1 MELHWHDNWLWTSCL
16 ACGGVSSSV
25 WTGKGHHGEMKNQVV
40 AFQTDPPGWWLMW
53 NIHHTNVHI
62 NIYIHSYF
70 TLSYTHIY
78 IINYLNLYLSIQ
90 QYKNQYIYICIYI
103 CKHQKYT
110 YIIYIYI
117 HAFVIAHTMY
127 IHEMYDCI
135 CQKIWGWFKTTVI
148 RWWTWN
154 FMDVHPLKYDKLCVL
169 INANMMN
176 QWFWSTAV
184 AAVHQPPVVYRG
196 SRAHRRLCPWHPSL
210 LFTRHVW
217 GGCFLIC

>member
-1 MELHWHDNWLWTSCL
+1 MSDSHCFTLICIHTHAILHGLTSIVNNHPGINDQTHHLHSRSIKNLPNMELHWHDNWLWTSCL

-90 QYKNQYIYICIYI
+90 QYKNQYIYIYVSIKNTHILYIYTYMRLWLHIQCIYMKCTI
-103 CKHQKYT
+103 AYVRKYG
-110 YIIYIYI
+110 
-117 HAFVIAHTMY
+117 
-127 IHEMYDCI
+127 DGS
-135 CQKIWGWFKTTVI
+135 K
-148 RWWTWN
+148 
-154 FMDVHPLKYDKLCVL
+154 PL
-169 INANMMN
+169 
-176 QWFWSTAV
+176 
-184 AAVHQPPVVYRG
+184 
-196 SRAHRRLCPWHPSL
+196 
-210 LFTRHVW
+210 
-217 GGCFLIC
+217 